1 MLLMISNKMPNT
13 SSYIPLMGAYY
24 LGIIWITVLG
34 TLIATLVLFI
44 HSRKSR
50 IKPMPRTICKFVT
63 HRFVWKVILEPPIE
77 LIELWTEY
85 GILSETRLPGSK
97 LDPIFNTDN
106 EASKVRLDYS

>member
-1 MLLMISNKMPNT
+1 MISNKMPNT